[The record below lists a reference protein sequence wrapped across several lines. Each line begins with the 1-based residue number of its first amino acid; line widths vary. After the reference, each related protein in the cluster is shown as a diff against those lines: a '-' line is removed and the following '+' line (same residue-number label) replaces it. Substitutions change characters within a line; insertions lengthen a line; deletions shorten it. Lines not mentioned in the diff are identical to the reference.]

1 MGGDSARNMLAC
13 DAASSTR
20 KGAERLKEEELR
32 LLVVIPAVAKEGTRL
47 AENLRE
53 WARDRYY
60 PCGSSGGRRQPQT
73 DLMLLFSRTPAE
85 TPAWLQGPGGAG
97 GGIGGSAAAADQA
110 LADLV
115 GEAAGD
121 CFGRVS
127 VRYAN
132 LTAEEEQY
140 QGVRTGIH
148 PYHIIQPACM
158 SLCTREREPEA
169 EIAQLSRVPRL

>member
-13 DAASSTR
+13 DAASSAR

-60 PCGSSGGRRQPQT
+60 PCGSSHSGGRRQPQT

-132 LTAEEEQY
+132 LTAEEEHY
-140 QGVRTGIH
+140 QGVRRR
-148 PYHIIQPACM
+148 PYHRQRH
-158 SLCTREREPEA
+158 S
-169 EIAQLSRVPRL
+169 